1 MFTMFQTQRCR
12 KRVSTLWSRRNP
24 NPKPIHLK
32 EVIMSYPF
40 CGCCP
45 YSDEGRPSWD
55 CGRCKHLQDMY
66 EGDRKYIE
74 GQKEK
79 QNGDRV

>member
-1 MFTMFQTQRCR
+1 
-12 KRVSTLWSRRNP
+12 
-24 NPKPIHLK
+24 
-32 EVIMSYPF
+32 MSYPF